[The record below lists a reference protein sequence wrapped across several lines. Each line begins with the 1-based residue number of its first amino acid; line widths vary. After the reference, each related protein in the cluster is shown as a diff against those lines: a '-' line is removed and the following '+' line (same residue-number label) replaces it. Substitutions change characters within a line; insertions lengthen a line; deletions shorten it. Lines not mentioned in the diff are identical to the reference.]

1 MSVVEA
7 VSKVL
12 ESMGARYAL
21 IGARAVG
28 ARGHPRMTKFS
39 RTRTT
44 AAPFRAFL
52 KRRLGVNLTESA

>member
-21 IGARAVG
+21 MA
-28 ARGHPRMTKFS
+28 
-39 RTRTT
+39 
-44 AAPFRAFL
+44 
-52 KRRLGVNLTESA
+52 LGRWEHADIPA